1 MTVLNRP
8 KIWLH
13 RLLSPIISRIAPVK
27 WKEWNEMY
35 YWKKRK
41 GDEGTLRNTHY
52 KRYYTEFFKIEDEF
66 YKNKSILD
74 IGCGPRGSLEWAT
87 MATERI
93 GLDPLAEQ
101 YLKMGAHEHKMEY
114 VAANSEAMPFSDNHF
129 DVICSFNSLDHV
141 ANLDDTIAEI
151 KRVAKPGGIFLLI
164 TDLNHPA
171 TATEPQEFSWD
182 VLDNFAPE
190 FTPLLVKQLE
200 KPIDA
205 VYGSLRENI
214 EYDFSDFTP
223 RYGLLAA
230 KMQVVS
236 N

>member
-87 MATERI
+87 RWVHMNTRWSMSQRI
-93 GLDPLAEQ
+93 QRL
-101 YLKMGAHEHKMEY
+101 
-114 VAANSEAMPFSDNHF
+114 
-129 DVICSFNSLDHV
+129 C
-141 ANLDDTIAEI
+141 
-151 KRVAKPGGIFLLI
+151 
-164 TDLNHPA
+164 
-171 TATEPQEFSWD
+171 
-182 VLDNFAPE
+182 
-190 FTPLLVKQLE
+190 
-200 KPIDA
+200 
-205 VYGSLRENI
+205 
-214 EYDFSDFTP
+214 
-223 RYGLLAA
+223 LLATITS
-230 KMQVVS
+230 M
-236 N
+236 